1 MARETLESLRIRLL
15 SEHSVQTMIRMR
27 AYEIYQMRGG
37 QPGGEAQDWF
47 HAEGEVLAYL
57 IANESEPV
65 EEQADDRR
73 VDELVDQAIAQS
85 IYESIEDAVQN
96 TIVSETADSIVSEE
110 KPTAKKPTS
119 RAAKNSTSKATAPKK
134 QATTKKST
142 KSTSKS
148 ETVRKKSKIQPA
160 EKDTAG

>member
-1 MARETLESLRIRLL
+1 MARETLESLRVRLL

-57 IANESEPV
+57 IANESEHGDEPS
-65 EEQADDRR
+65 EDQL

-85 IYESIEDAVQN
+85 IYESIEDVEN
-96 TIVSETADSIVSEE
+96 TIVSETADSIIPEE
-110 KPTAKKPTS
+110 KPTAKKPRS
-119 RAAKNSTSKATAPKK
+119 RATKSSTSKAASQKK
-134 QATTKKST
+134 QATTKKSP
-142 KSTSKS
+142 KSKSKS
-148 ETVRKKSKIQPA
+148 ETVRKKSKTQPA
-160 EKDTAG
+160 EKDTLG